1 MERVYY
7 VQRLKKPHDNIN
19 PFSFGGGLV
28 NGGISKEG
36 MGMLKGIMSFDY
48 MGSSEFEWGAVPT
61 ALQALASEGI
71 KAAINTIICNEQEV
85 YIIAPEA
92 VMAEVT
98 EWVTNTAKGE
108 HEQLKESL
116 NFKRA
121 LDKEKYADAVGW
133 LKIEDDRRCDE
144 PFMFFIDKQMFE
156 NVCKLFGIA
165 YLRDNRV

>member
-1 MERVYY
+1 MQRVYY
-7 VQRLKKPHDNIN
+7 VQRLEKPRGNVN

-36 MGMLKGIMSFDY
+36 MDLLKDILSFDY
-48 MGSSEFEWGAVPT
+48 MGSAEFEWGAVPT
-61 ALQALASEGI
+61 ALQALASTKM
-71 KAAINTIICNEQEV
+71 KAATNIITCHKQEV

-92 VMAEVT
+92 IIAEVT
-98 EWVTNTAKGE
+98 EWVTNAADGN
-108 HEQLKESL
+108 HGQLKESL

-121 LDKEKYADAVGW
+121 LLKEKYATAVGW

-165 YLRDNRV
+165 IAGVEVV